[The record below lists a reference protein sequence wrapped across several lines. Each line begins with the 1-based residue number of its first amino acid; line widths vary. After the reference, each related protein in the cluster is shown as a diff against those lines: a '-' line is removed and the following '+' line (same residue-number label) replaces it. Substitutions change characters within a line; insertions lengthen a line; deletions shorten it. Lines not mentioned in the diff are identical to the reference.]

1 MCNIV
6 LYGIIDVMNISLF
19 NTITEMQD
27 WIVNHAPRIITIIIL
42 TWILLKFMN
51 TILAKLIR
59 KAIPR
64 GSFSSANE
72 EEKRE
77 NTLIKI
83 SQNFFSILVWVLAIG
98 SILTEFGI
106 PVAPLIT
113 GAGIL
118 GVAVGFGS
126 QSLVKDIITGLF
138 IIAENQYRIG
148 DYICIGDYCGTV
160 EDMTLRITKLR
171 HRDGTIHYV
180 PNSQI
185 KIASNKSKDY
195 SKVDFKIGVGYRT
208 DIDLLENII
217 NKVGQDVSA
226 DPKFKDYI
234 IEAPKFLRI
243 DDFGDYSIHV
253 HIIGKV
259 LPKKQY
265 IVTGEM
271 RRRIKKLFEQHGIEI
286 PYPTRVIH
294 NVGK

>member
-1 MCNIV
+1 
-6 LYGIIDVMNISLF
+6 MNIEILTLIE
-19 NTITEMQD
+19 NIKIWAID
-27 WIVNHAPRIITIIIL
+27 HGLRIVAIVIITWL
-42 TWILLKFMN
+42 LLKFMN
-51 TILAKLIR
+51 SILAKFIR
-59 KAIPR
+59 KVIPR
-64 GSFSSANE
+64 GSFSTKNE

-83 SQNFFSILVWVLAIG
+83 SQNFFGILVWVLAIG
-98 SILTEFGI
+98 LILSEFGV

-148 DYICIGDYCGTV
+148 DYICVDKYCGTV

-185 KIASNKSKDY
+185 KVASNKSKDY
-195 SKVDFKIGVGYRT
+195 SKVDFKIGVGYNT
-208 DIDLLENII
+208 DIDLLEKVI
-217 NKVGQDVSA
+217 NDVGENLAKDQQ
-226 DPKFKDYI
+226 FKDYI
-234 IEAPKFLRI
+234 IEAPRFLRI
-243 DDFGDYSIHV
+243 DDFGDYSINV
-253 HIIGKV
+253 HILGKT

-271 RRRIKKLFEQHGIEI
+271 RRRLKTMFEKHGIEI